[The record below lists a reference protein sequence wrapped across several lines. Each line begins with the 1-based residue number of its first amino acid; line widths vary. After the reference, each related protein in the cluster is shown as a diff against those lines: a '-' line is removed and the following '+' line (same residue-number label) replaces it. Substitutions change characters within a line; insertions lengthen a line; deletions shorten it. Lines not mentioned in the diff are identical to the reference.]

1 MKGIILCGGNG
12 TRLWPLT
19 KVTNKHL
26 LPVYDMPMIYH
37 PIKKMVKSGIT
48 DILLVVGGNS
58 AGEFIRILGNGEEFG
73 LKRLHYAYQKDAGGI
88 AAALSLAEDFAGND
102 NICVMLG
109 DNVFEKP
116 FGEQVKEFD
125 SIRSIGGAAIFLAEV
140 ENPEWYGVVELDET
154 GEILS
159 LEEKPACPKS
169 KTIATGLYFYRS
181 DVFHWI
187 KELKPSG
194 RGELEITDLNKH
206 YLANNAN
213 PQYRFMGLKAYKLES
228 AWMDCGESI
237 PVYLKSCNKV
247 KELGI

>member
-1 MKGIILCGGNG
+1 
-12 TRLWPLT
+12 
-19 KVTNKHL
+19 
-26 LPVYDMPMIYH
+26 MIYY
-37 PIKKMVKSGIT
+37 PIQKMVESGIT
-48 DILLVVGGNS
+48 DILLIVGGNA
-58 AGEFIRILGNGEEFG
+58 AGESIRILGNGEEFG

-88 AAALSLAEDFAGND
+88 AAALSLAEDFAGKE

-116 FGEQVKEFD
+116 FTEQVKEFD
-125 SIRSIGGAAIFLAEV
+125 NNRSIGGAAIFLAEV
-140 ENPEWYGVVELDET
+140 GHPEWYGVVELDNT
-154 GEILS
+154 GEIVS
-159 LEEKPACPKS
+159 IEEKPKVPKS

-206 YLANNAN
+206 YLANNSN
-213 PQYRFMGLKAYKLES
+213 EKFRFMGLKAYKLNG

-237 PVYLKSCNKV
+237 DVYLDSCNRV
-247 KELGI
+247 REFGI